1 MKRLLSIFLAF
12 ALMIC
17 MVACDSTPKDDPNL
31 GLYQGVSL
39 VMSGETYAL
48 SEVYEGT
55 SSLELKADDKV
66 LLTLGGDTIEG
77 TWSLKG
83 DAITLVI
90 DGTECVG
97 TLKDG
102 EARIDFMGMEM
113 SFSMKGGAS
122 SGTVS
127 LPTPNIPTL
136 PSSSA
141 SSSAASSQEIPVPG
155 YYKLNHYI
163 SGTEAGGVEFDLDK
177 LQQLGI
183 ADSTFLVLNEDG
195 SGRFVMDG
203 DEGEIAS
210 YSETEIVVEDFSFP
224 ITTEGDEITLDMEDS
239 GIFTFKYS
247 EEEPPAPGA
256 FLPGASMGDEDPYEY
271 TYFPAAAAE
280 RFGGDWHGMAVVSQA
295 EGDLAGNANQQF
307 EVIARFDFTND
318 GSCNPF
324 IYAALTDDEYNFKD
338 IKLGYNIE
346 NGNID
351 ISGTFMKREI
361 PWGSSCMY
369 DDESGVLYVE
379 VLCDDGEGNFAYTI
393 IGMRR
398 LDEEWDYENDYPY
411 LPEGAIEF
419 YQGKDFYEI
428 AELFGADLSLIP
440 EFSGAV
446 G

>member
-1 MKRLLSIFLAF
+1 
-12 ALMIC
+12 
-17 MVACDSTPKDDPNL
+17 
-31 GLYQGVSL
+31 
-39 VMSGETYAL
+39 
-48 SEVYEGT
+48 
-55 SSLELKADDKV
+55 
-66 LLTLGGDTIEG
+66 
-77 TWSLKG
+77 
-83 DAITLVI
+83 
-90 DGTECVG
+90 
-97 TLKDG
+97 
-102 EARIDFMGMEM
+102 
-113 SFSMKGGAS
+113 
-122 SGTVS
+122 
-127 LPTPNIPTL
+127 
-136 PSSSA
+136 
-141 SSSAASSQEIPVPG
+141 
-155 YYKLNHYI
+155 
-163 SGTEAGGVEFDLDK
+163 
-177 LQQLGI
+177 
-183 ADSTFLVLNEDG
+183 
-195 SGRFVMDG
+195 
-203 DEGEIAS
+203 
-210 YSETEIVVEDFSFP
+210 
-224 ITTEGDEITLDMEDS
+224 MEDS

-256 FLPGASMGDEDPYEY
+256 FLPGAFLPGASLGDEDPYEY

-324 IYAALTDDEYNFKD
+324 IYAALTDDAYNFKD

-346 NGNID
+346 SGNID

-398 LDEEWDYENDYPY
+398 LDEEWDYDVDYPY
-411 LPEGAIEF
+411 LPQGAVDF